1 MTYLISVFSVY
12 TKLETLSK
20 NLIYRLFLTVSP
32 SIFLSFATSNP
43 FSFFTISLYYFAYYT
58 KESIKLQP
66 HIITKRAG
74 HRLPCSSY
82 APYLCSFSS
91 CSYNCHSSKSD
102 CCKHCNHHHGIAFTC
117 FRRNSGCVASGSCS
131 CICFVDCC
139 CCLIINNKS
148 NW

>member
-1 MTYLISVFSVY
+1 M
-12 TKLETLSK
+12 
-20 NLIYRLFLTVSP
+20 
-32 SIFLSFATSNP
+32 FLSFAASNP

-91 CSYNCHSSKSD
+91 CNYNCHSSKSN
-102 CCKHCNHHHGIAFTC
+102 CCKHCNHHHDIAFTC
-117 FRRNSGCVASGSCS
+117 FWRNGGSVTSASCRSCCIDCSS
-131 CICFVDCC
+131 CLTIYY
-139 CCLIINNKS
+139 KS
-148 NW
+148 NQRKGISS